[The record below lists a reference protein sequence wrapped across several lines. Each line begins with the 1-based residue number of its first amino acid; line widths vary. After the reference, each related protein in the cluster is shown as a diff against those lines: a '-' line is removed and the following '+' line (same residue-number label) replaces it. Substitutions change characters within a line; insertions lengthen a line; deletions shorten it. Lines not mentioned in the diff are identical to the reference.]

1 MLYRSDLRG
10 ALPTTAPDLKIR
22 VHRPLLI
29 KSSLAALAA
38 VVLFAAGLPVSNVAL
53 GIGAWLLVTRRV
65 RPEKV
70 YRDID
75 WTLLVLFIG
84 LFVVVAGLETTRV
97 DRDAFT
103 VLRPWRLE
111 RAVPLAVA
119 TTVLSNLV
127 SNVPAV
133 MLLKPFIA
141 SLPNGEHARLM
152 VAAASTLAG
161 NLTPLGSVANLIV
174 IEQARRAGVE
184 VSFGSYLRLGVPL
197 TLLTLAVAVIALGLN
212 S

>member
-1 MLYRSDLRG
+1 
-10 ALPTTAPDLKIR
+10 
-22 VHRPLLI
+22 
-29 KSSLAALAA
+29 
-38 VVLFAAGLPVSNVAL
+38 
-53 GIGAWLLVTRRV
+53 V

-84 LFVVVAGLETTRV
+84 LFVVVAGLETTGI
-97 DRDAFT
+97 DREAFAA
-103 VLRPWRLE
+103 LRAWHLE
-111 RAVPLAVA
+111 RALPLAVA

-133 MLLKPFIA
+133 MLLKPFIN
-141 SLPNGEHARLM
+141 SLQHSEHAWLM

-184 VSFGSYLRLGVPL
+184 VSFWTYLRLGIPV
-197 TLLTLAVAVIALGLN
+197 TLLTLTIAITFL
-212 S
+212 